1 MLLPTQVFISTEKPE
16 KDKLQPIKNDYFWK
30 PRAGGLWT
38 SSLVDD
44 RSDWMVWLEEQGY
57 TLDME
62 RWGGDVWLLEPADA
76 NVFVVSSPDEYME
89 LATNYP
95 LSLPFSLKAS
105 RLRILD
111 NLVDWEAVSRD
122 FEAIHVP
129 DPRAFRFGLNS
140 SAAMFF
146 DTCDAEST
154 CWFKWCFQGEPKV
167 MVRA

>member
-16 KDKLQPIKNDYFWK
+16 KGKLRPIQNDYFWK

-62 RWGGDVWLLEPADA
+62 RWGGDVWLLEPVDA
-76 NVFVVSSPDEYME
+76 NVFVISSPTEFLE
-89 LATNYP
+89 LADQYP
-95 LSLPFSLKAS
+95 LPVSEFGSG
-105 RLRILD
+105 LRVFEH
-111 NLVDWEAVSRD
+111 LVDWEAVARD
-122 FEAIHVP
+122 FDAIHVP
-129 DPRAFRFGLNS
+129 DPRRHRFSDPHSAGL
-140 SAAMFF
+140 FF